1 MAMSAL
7 STSALS
13 SLEAMLLSLMRG
25 SGGGGGDVDAPL
37 DDTLASPP
45 PPPLPARPTARGR
58 HPSRR
63 RARPAAPPQTLSPPS
78 PSSSSSLPKEQE
90 DATSSTTD
98 DVSLVVEEL
107 ERKATE
113 VEAQLRRKEE
123 ENAALKRRIESYH
136 IRWLEYE
143 IRIKS
148 LEEAFHEQMATLQ
161 LARDAARRAEEATRD
176 RRECSELQM
185 NTSEEPP
192 PVRLWHG
199 RDRMLVQVARR
210 SAVSRLGAEFRR
222 QSHTLKRGAAAL
234 VGEAPPATGPW
245 QPAAAAPS
253 GGSSTDDLKRLKA
266 QFRAWTKDYK
276 ARLRRAKAELGR
288 DRRRRQGSCWI

>member
-63 RARPAAPPQTLSPPS
+63 RARPA
-78 PSSSSSLPKEQE
+78 EQE

-107 ERKATE
+107 ERKAAE

-161 LARDAARRAEEATRD
+161 LARDAARRAEEAARD